1 MLALFLFQSTFQRV
15 GLNCT
20 LAVLNLPLDIADRRV
35 EKLLVGRSELAFGV
49 FLGKVLEELL
59 RERHVLAVEQIHV
72 GGGLVEELKGNLE

>member
-1 MLALFLFQSTFQRV
+1 MLALLLFQSTFQRV
-15 GLNCT
+15 GLDRT
-20 LAVLNLPLDIADRRV
+20 LAVLDLPLDVADGRV

-59 RERHVLAVEQIHV
+59 RECHVLAVEQIDV

>member
-59 RERHVLAVEQIHV
+59 RERHVLAVE
-72 GGGLVEELKGNLE
+72 